1 MSNKSLNN
9 EHLPLQ
15 TTTACYQDRKMV
27 NMAIDIE
34 VAYALP
40 NLQKII
46 ALQVPIGT
54 TVFDAIRLSGIGN
67 FFKDVDLLK
76 EQNIHNASIGIF
88 GRKIDPNAYV
98 LQDKDRI
105 EIYRPL
111 TKTPNQKRL
120 ERAHTK

>member
-1 MSNKSLNN
+1 MSNKILNN
-9 EHLPLQ
+9 EHQPCQ
-15 TTTACYQDRKMV
+15 TTTACHQDGKLA

-46 ALQVPIGT
+46 AIQVPIGT
-54 TVFDAIRLSGIGN
+54 TVFDAIRLSGICN

-76 EQNIHNASIGIF
+76 EQNIRSARIGIF

-120 ERAHTK
+120 ERTHTK